1 MRSTLSR
8 LWKDRRGNFG
18 MLFAL
23 TAVPL
28 VAAGGLS
35 VDFARA
41 LSTQNDL
48 KAQADTAA
56 LGVLA
61 PNSETVAA
69 AMGMSGDGTVAIG
82 SDAMARL
89 VKAQQGDEKP
99 NDLSSSATTFQ
110 GTVTKKGRTLSANIT
125 FTQEVPTTLL
135 AIIGQNDLVVS
146 GQSTAVLQTQ
156 SFMDFYMLL
165 DNTPSMGVG
174 ATPADVAKLV
184 NATSDKCAFAC
195 HIVKD
200 GVEDPNSYYNLARK
214 IGATIRIDVVAKA
227 TAALMDEAKA
237 QMQFAN
243 QFRIAAYTF
252 GEKAEDVKLQKVA
265 SLTSNFTAAKK
276 KTDAIKLMSI
286 PYNGYNGDQQT
297 SFDDALTKISSEID
311 TPGTGASISDREKIL
326 FFVADG
332 VGDSYKPSTCTK
344 RTTGGRCQ
352 EPIDTTY
359 CQKLKDRGI
368 RIAVLY
374 TTYLPLPT
382 NDWYNTWIKPFQSEI
397 STRMQTCASP
407 GLFFEVSPTQGIADA
422 MKALFYRV
430 IESPHLTN

>member
-99 NDLSSSATTFQ
+99 SDLSSSATTFQ

>member
-276 KTDAIKLMSI
+276 KTDGIKLMSI